1 MNTNKDHQGAG
12 RPLRRALVAAVL
24 AMAAIGAGASFASG
38 GPGLHHRGHAH
49 PMAMEPAAMDAHIDK
64 VVAQLLADA
73 TPEQQARVAAIAKRA
88 MAELRP
94 IHEQHRQTHERAHA
108 LLMAPVVDRAALEQ
122 LRAAQVQ
129 GFDAGS
135 RRILE
140 AVADAA
146 ERLTP
151 EQRARFAA
159 HLRQL
164 MH

>member
-1 MNTNKDHQGAG
+1 MNTNKNQ
-12 RPLRRALVAAVL
+12 RMLRRGLVAAALVL
-24 AMAAIGAGASFASG
+24 AAAGAGASFAGSG
-38 GPGLHHRGHAH
+38 FHHPRHAD
-49 PMAMEPAAMDAHIDK
+49 PMAMAPTAMDAHIDQ
-64 VVAQLLADA
+64 VVAQLAGDA
-73 TPEQQARVAAIAKRA
+73 TPEQQAKVAAIAKRA
-88 MAELRP
+88 MADLRP
-94 IHEQHRQTHERAHA
+94 LHEERRQTYARAHA

-146 ERLTP
+146 DILTP
-151 EQRARFAA
+151 EQRLRFAG

-164 MH
+164 M

>member
-1 MNTNKDHQGAG
+1 MNTNKDQ
-12 RPLRRALVAAVL
+12 RRLRRGLIAAALVVAV
-24 AMAAIGAGASFASG
+24 AGAGASFAGSG
-38 GPGLHHRGHAH
+38 IHPPRHGD
-49 PMAMEPAAMDAHIDK
+49 PMAMAPAAMDAHIDQ
-64 VVAQLLADA
+64 VIAQLLGDA
-73 TPEQQARVAAIAKRA
+73 TPERQAKVAAIAKRA
-88 MAELRP
+88 MADLRP
-94 IHEQHRQTHERAHA
+94 LHEQRRQTYARAHA

-122 LRAAQVQ
+122 QRAAQVQ

-146 ERLTP
+146 DVLTP
-151 EQRARFAA
+151 EQRLRFAG

>member
-1 MNTNKDHQGAG
+1 MNTNKNQ
-12 RPLRRALVAAVL
+12 RTLRRGLVAAALVV
-24 AMAAIGAGASFASG
+24 AVAGAGASFADS
-38 GPGLHHRGHAH
+38 GLHHPRHAD

-64 VVAQLLADA
+64 MVAQLAGEA
-73 TPEQQARVAAIAKRA
+73 TPDQQAKVAAIAKRV
-88 MAELRP
+88 MADLRP
-94 IHEQHRQTHERAHA
+94 LHEQRRQTYARAHA

-122 LRAAQVQ
+122 LRTAHVQ
-129 GFDAGS
+129 QFDAGS

-146 ERLTP
+146 DVLTP
-151 EQRARFAA
+151 EQRLRFAG